1 MKVCQG
7 LQDFRGRWEYK
18 FKKIHIHTMFHI
30 SGTLHLREED
40 KSNEEQNVVY
50 TKDFKMLWI

>member
-18 FKKIHIHTMFHI
+18 FKKTHTH
-30 SGTLHLREED
+30 
-40 KSNEEQNVVY
+40 NVSY
-50 TKDFKMLWI
+50 IGHASFEGGG